1 VRWVIGHLHRKHW
14 RQSRNYTISQKLRK
28 LTFKLDQL
36 MRARHLVTARLHIV
50 LVVSREPGY
59 NDDQYNNRDQDET
72 NELAQ
77 GLIPVNEP
85 VPA

>member
-1 VRWVIGHLHRKHW
+1 MW
-14 RQSRNYTISQKLRK
+14 
-28 LTFKLDQL
+28 
-36 MRARHLVTARLHIV
+36 ARHLVTARLHIV